1 MQSFMQ
7 SFLDV
12 VLWPAIASF
21 LTALLGWYLT
31 RKKQKAEVAA
41 SELDVVEKA
50 ITIWRRM
57 AEDLGKQ
64 VEELRNEVHALRTEN
79 AKLLDELKKWKRQS
93 KVSNETN

>member
-1 MQSFMQ
+1 MQ

-12 VLWPAIASF
+12 VLWPAIFSFASGLGTWF
-21 LTALLGWYLT
+21 LT
-31 RKKQKAEVAA
+31 RRKQKADVAA

-93 KVSNETN
+93 KQNEN